1 MKLTTGILAIAMMV
15 GGSSALKAEAQ
26 NPDAIDNAR
35 KTVKTLQQQQAAK
48 PTPGAPAPSVV
59 GASSGRPRASEAIV
73 RGPAIPSTC
82 SRRERW

>member
-35 KTVKTLQQQQAAK
+35 KTVKTLQQEQAAK
-48 PTPGAPAPSVV
+48 PP
-59 GASSGRPRASEAIV
+59 
-73 RGPAIPSTC
+73 
-82 SRRERW
+82 